1 MKLSEARKIMEQI
14 EKEHGDLDLLQGD
27 GFSVD
32 SIRVRI
38 FDEDIPD
45 WNVKAGDKVAE
56 TKSY

>member
-14 EKEHGDLDLLQGD
+14 EKEHGDLDLLHGD

-32 SIRVRI
+32 SISVRI
-38 FDEDIPD
+38 FDVDIPD